1 MKYQFKGNLR
11 GFYCG
16 DCYDFLYKAN
26 IKIYA
31 VDRTANI
38 TAMAVAREK
47 ETFHQ
52 RSDEELKAISKRLIG
67 EAVTDEAGNF
77 SVELTEKNYD
87 GGAFDIDFECG
98 TVPLTIPPKKPEP
111 PRPPKPFQFHVTT
124 LQPMWKQATEETR
137 EQVSAF
143 WEYAIPFK
151 FWCWI
156 LRLFKIYVICGKV
169 NDCKNKQPVG
179 GVKVFAY
186 DVDLIQDDYL
196 GFGITDSNGN
206 FRIYYTEADFSKT
219 IFSWLNVEW
228 PAGPD
233 LYFKIEAGDGTV
245 LLAENR
251 QRGHDR
257 DRANASNC
265 FCVNFCVECPH
276 GSMVC
281 KLTGPAGCIDGKFK
295 LTEGKYI
302 PVTGSAGSCGLK
314 KYELEVLWNG
324 TLLIPGAI
332 VYANASGNPDTALT
346 FGNHAVYNGN
356 VGFIDVQK
364 VVEGAG
370 ANLAT
375 STNFTVHL
383 RCYNADGSF
392 VDVYSSFQLDSSE
405 VYIKNIGGRV
415 APDVLNAAEQLR
427 IADSA
432 VSPVGT
438 IGGTVGIYGAA
449 RVYGCSDE
457 QIKEY
462 SLFFKHDDFA
472 SAQPPNGPLFNAVAN
487 GWTQICRVDYTNY
500 LAFTPSEL
508 ISNNEL
514 SGPTS
519 RLTNS
524 GFYTY
529 PMPVW
534 IPVLNTYIYIDVPK
548 LAGSSWGTGTSGKYS
563 VLLEVIDTAGTYY
576 YDIQKVWV
584 DNENIEG
591 IITKI
596 GSQPPCTDLYMRDKL
611 GNFKTIDILGTAYD
625 PLIIAGDLTQPT
637 SDNFNQ
643 YQVNILKQSAA
654 AANTII
660 TSSNPVPARPA
671 LSGIG
676 TLANFNL
683 ANLDVTQNPILNP
696 GAAWNIDQLL
706 TDGASCNYNFIL
718 YVSDKTL
725 VSESDVH
732 HISPYYFPIK
742 IINSNEP

>member
-1 MKYQFKGNLR
+1 MRYQFKGNLR

-16 DCYDFLYKAN
+16 DCFDFLYKAN
-26 IKIYA
+26 VKIYA

-38 TAMAVAREK
+38 TALAVAREK

-52 RSDEELKAISKRLIG
+52 RSDEELKSLSKRMIG
-67 EAVTDEAGNF
+67 EGVTDENGNF
-77 SVELTEKNYD
+77 SVDLTEKNYD

-98 TVPLTIPPKKPEP
+98 TVPIQVRKKIPAP
-111 PRPPKPFQFHVTT
+111 PAPFQFHITT
-124 LQPMWKQATEETR
+124 FQPQWKQPAEETR
-137 EQVSAF
+137 DQLMAY

-151 FWCWI
+151 FWCWL
-156 LRLFKIYVICGKV
+156 LRLFKVYVICGKV
-169 NDCKNKQPVG
+169 NDCKNKQPVA

-186 DVDLIQDDYL
+186 DVDLIQDDSL
-196 GFGITDSNGN
+196 GFGITNSNGD

-233 LYFKIEAGDGTV
+233 LYFRIEAADGTV

-265 FCVNFCVECPH
+265 FCINFCVECPE

-281 KLTGPAGCIDGKFK
+281 KLTGPAGCIDGNFT
-295 LTEGKYI
+295 LTDGKYI

-314 KYELEVLWNG
+314 KYELELLWNG

-332 VYANASGNPDTALT
+332 VYSNASGNPDTALT
-346 FGNHAVYNGN
+346 FGNHAVYNGH
-356 VGFIDVQK
+356 VGFINAQK
-364 VVEGAG
+364 AVEGAG

-392 VDVYSSFQLDSSE
+392 VDVYTSFQLDSSE
-405 VYIKNIGGRV
+405 VYIKNVGGRV
-415 APDVLNAAEQLR
+415 APDVLNAAEHLHV
-427 IADSA
+427 ADSA
-432 VSPVGT
+432 ASSLGT

-449 RVYGCSDE
+449 RVYGCSSE

-462 SLFFKHDDFA
+462 SLYYKKDDFA
-472 SAQPPNGPLFNAVAN
+472 SVQPPNGPFFDTVAN

-514 SGPTS
+514 PGPDS

-529 PMPVW
+529 HMPVY
-534 IPVLNTYIYIDVPK
+534 IPVFHTWIYIDVPK
-548 LAGSSWGTGTSGKYS
+548 LSGSSWGTGASGRYS
-563 VLLEVIDTAGTYY
+563 VLLEVIDTVGTYY

-625 PLIIAGDLTQPT
+625 PLIIPGNLAQPT
-637 SDNFNQ
+637 SDNFDH
-643 YQVNILKQSAA
+643 YQVDILKQSAA

-660 TSSNPVPARPA
+660 SSSTPVPARPA

-676 TLANFNL
+676 TLASFNL

-696 GAAWNIDQLL
+696 GAPWNIDQLL
-706 TDGASCNYNFIL
+706 TNGASCNYNFIL
-718 YVSDKTL
+718 NVADKTL

-732 HISPYYFPIK
+732 RISPYYFPIK